1 MDTTV
6 RVGVSFESWN
16 KFTAMRRRRQMNIM
30 AGKLR
35 ETLTVNNE
43 GKTLQKKLRA
53 KSEEK
58 NNVSA
63 SSNLSKR
70 IR

>member
-16 KFTAMRRRRQMNIM
+16 KFTAMGQRRQMNMM